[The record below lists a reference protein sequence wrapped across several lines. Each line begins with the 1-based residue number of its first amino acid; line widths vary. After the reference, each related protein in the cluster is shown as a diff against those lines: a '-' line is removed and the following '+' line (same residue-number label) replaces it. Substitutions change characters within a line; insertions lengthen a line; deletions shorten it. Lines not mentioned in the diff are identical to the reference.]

1 MSLVLKNKSL
11 KKVKHRKDYDVDI
24 LRRKHAASLHIT
36 QVNQKTHPFER
47 DFMMYLIK
55 GTNKMVKQISNIL
68 KAAQNICHL
77 RFDCLT
83 VSFAS
88 FLKQQTFDDGMLF
101 DIFQVQLKLYVTL

>member
-11 KKVKHRKDYDVDI
+11 KKVKHRKDYDANR

-88 FLKQQTFDDGMLF
+88 FLQKKKSSKLLMMTCFL
-101 DIFQVQLKLYVTL
+101 IFFKYN